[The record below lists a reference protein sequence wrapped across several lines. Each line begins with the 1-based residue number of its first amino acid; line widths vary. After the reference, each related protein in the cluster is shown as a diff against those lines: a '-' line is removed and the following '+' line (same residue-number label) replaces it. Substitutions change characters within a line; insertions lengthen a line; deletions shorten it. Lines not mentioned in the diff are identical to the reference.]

1 MAGCKREGVAVT
13 WRDHGR
19 TFMYT
24 SAFLLVSAATRAA
37 ARGLLQDDAM
47 QLAAAESVEGD
58 ITNEGTGGLFG
69 SLFDTLTATP
79 EDGARDENFLRA
91 FMKSFLMILVTEI
104 GDETFIIAAI
114 MAMRHP
120 RLVVYTG
127 AMSALVFMTV
137 ISTALGYV
145 LPNLISPTATHH
157 AATVLYTI
165 FGIRLLWIG
174 YKADPH
180 DTKEELEEVQQKI
193 TDTES
198 NTKGKFAALAASMCT
213 PVLYEALILTF
224 LAEWGDRS
232 QIATIT
238 LATSLN
244 AYGVTLGA
252 IIGHAICTG
261 TAVLGGQLLALKI
274 SQRTVA
280 FSGAALFLIF
290 AVNNLLHS

>member
-1 MAGCKREGVAVT
+1 MEQSRVMAAV
-13 WRDHGR
+13 GR
-19 TFMYT
+19 NAQALVMTAT
-24 SAFLLVSAATRAA
+24 FLLVSAA
-37 ARGLLQDDAM
+37 AREVRRSLLQDDAM
-47 QLAAAESVEGD
+47 QLSAAESVEGD
-58 ITNEGTGGLFG
+58 LTKEGSGGLFS
-69 SLFDTLTATP
+69 SLFDSLTAVP
-79 EDGARDENFLRA
+79 ADGERDDNFVHA
-91 FMKSFLMILVTEI
+91 FVKSFLMIMVTEM

-114 MAMRHP
+114 MAMRHS
-120 RLVVYTG
+120 RLIVYLG
-127 AMSALVFMTV
+127 AMSALIFMTV

-165 FGIRLLWIG
+165 FGLRLLWIG
-174 YKADPH
+174 WKADPH
-180 DTKEELEEVQQKI
+180 DAKEEMEEVQQKVLSAEQNQNRWMAMMA
-193 TDTES
+193 TV
-198 NTKGKFAALAASMCT
+198 CT

-238 LATSLN
+238 LATALN

-252 IIGHAICTG
+252 IVGHAVCTG

-290 AVNNLLHS
+290 AVNNLLRS